1 MAGTFPST
9 PKPSQIKFDIQTPVL
24 KTTTLSGKTRR
35 VAMGTQYYTFTAR
48 WNSMTKEQF
57 NPIQAFIAKQYGGYD
72 SFQIVLPEV
81 SYRKATDTI
90 TTTPTAVTTASYYL
104 AGSTTMKVSTD
115 INKTVLKAGDF
126 FKFDGHSKVY
136 MANDDLLSTSSG
148 TGVLNFTPGLVVDV
162 AANEQL
168 TIDAVPFTV
177 ILSNDAQSFN
187 HGIGGIATF
196 DLEFREVW

>member
-9 PKPSQIKFDIQTPVL
+9 PAPSDVRFNFESPVL

-35 VAMGTQYYTFTAR
+35 VAMGIQYYTFTAR
-48 WNSMTKEQF
+48 WNSMTKQQF
-57 NPIQAFIAKQYGGYD
+57 NPIQAFVAKQYGGYD
-72 SFQIVLPEV
+72 SFQIILPEI

-126 FKFDGHSKVY
+126 FKFAGHSKVY

-148 TGVLNFTPGLVVDV
+148 TGVLNFTPALVVDV

-177 ILSNDAQSFN
+177 IFDNETQTFN

-196 DLEFREVW
+196 DLDFRETW